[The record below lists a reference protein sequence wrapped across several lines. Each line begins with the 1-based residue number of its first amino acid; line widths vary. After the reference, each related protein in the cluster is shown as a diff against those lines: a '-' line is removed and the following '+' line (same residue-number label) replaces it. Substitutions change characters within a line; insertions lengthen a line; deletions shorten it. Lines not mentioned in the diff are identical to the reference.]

1 MGIINWMQSRF
12 HGKTENRIF
21 DGATATSSYRGAG
34 AQERQQ
40 TIIQESEKR
49 LDAEPWPQAGLLS
62 IGTLGNEEPPL
73 AAAQEQEQDL
83 PEFTVEE
90 VKKLQDALAMLLR
103 RAKSKS
109 SSRGSGAGAGED
121 RPPLDRFLNCPSCL
135 EVDRRVQT
143 TTKHG
148 ECDGHEGEGDLSPD
162 TKIILTRARDLLD
175 SGSGGGSIKQRS
187 FKFLLKKVFACNGG
201 FSTAP
206 PRGLKDPVESR
217 MEKFFRTVIGKK
229 MNARSGNGSATSRKY
244 FLEDGTKGKRRG
256 GRRRGCREDEEEEEE
271 REESCRW
278 DRTDSEFIVLEI

>member
-21 DGATATSSYRGAG
+21 DGATATSAYRGAA

-40 TIIQESEKR
+40 TIIQESEKH

-62 IGTLGNEEPPL
+62 IGTFGNEEPPP
-73 AAAQEQEQDL
+73 ATAQEQEQDL

-109 SSRGSGAGAGED
+109 SARGSAAGED

-175 SGSGGGSIKQRS
+175 NGGSIKQRS
-187 FKFLLKKVFACNGG
+187 FKFLLKKMFACNGG
-201 FSTAP
+201 FSAAL
-206 PRGLKDPVESR
+206 PRSLKDPIESR
-217 MEKFFRTVIGKK
+217 MEKFFTVIGKK
-229 MNARSGNGSATSRKY
+229 MNARSGNGSATLRKY

-256 GRRRGCREDEEEEEE
+256 GRRCGSQEEEEEEEE

>member
-1 MGIINWMQSRF
+1 MGIINWMQNRF

-21 DGATATSSYRGAG
+21 DGGATATSSYRGAG
-34 AQERQQ
+34 AQERQE
-40 TIIQESEKR
+40 TIIREPEKH
-49 LDAEPWPQAGLLS
+49 LDAEPWPQAPAGLLS
-62 IGTLGNEEPPL
+62 IGTLGSEEPPPP
-73 AAAQEQEQDL
+73 AAQDL

-109 SSRGSGAGAGED
+109 SARGSAAGED

-143 TTKHG
+143 TAKHG
-148 ECDGHEGEGDLSPD
+148 ECGGGQEGEGDLSPD

-175 SGSGGGSIKQRS
+175 SGGGIKQRS
-187 FKFLLKKVFACNGG
+187 FKFLLKKMFACNGG
-201 FSTAP
+201 FSAAP
-206 PRGLKDPVESR
+206 PRSLKDPVESR

-229 MNARSGNGSATSRKY
+229 MNASSGNRSSTSRKY
-244 FLEDGTKGKRRG
+244 FLEDGTSKGKRRG
-256 GRRRGCREDEEEEEE
+256 ARRCGCQEEEEE
-271 REESCRW
+271 REESCKW

>member
-1 MGIINWMQSRF
+1 MITDPHWSGLIAVLNVRAF
-12 HGKTENRIF
+12 PELEP
-21 DGATATSSYRGAG
+21 GAA

-40 TIIQESEKR
+40 TIIQESEKH

-62 IGTLGNEEPPL
+62 IGTFGNEEPPP
-73 AAAQEQEQDL
+73 ATAQEQEQDL

-109 SSRGSGAGAGED
+109 SARGSAAGED

-135 EVDRRVQT
+135 EVDRSVQT

-187 FKFLLKKVFACNGG
+187 FKFLLKKMFACNGG
-201 FSTAP
+201 FSAAP

-217 MEKFFRTVIGKK
+217 MEKVCIRVRMIGRH
-229 MNARSGNGSATSRKY
+229 NT
-244 FLEDGTKGKRRG
+244 TKLAA
-256 GRRRGCREDEEEEEE
+256 
-271 REESCRW
+271 SCNH
-278 DRTDSEFIVLEI
+278 V

>member
-1 MGIINWMQSRF
+1 VITDQHRSGVIAVLNVRAF
-12 HGKTENRIF
+12 PELEP
-21 DGATATSSYRGAG
+21 GAG

-40 TIIQESEKR
+40 TIIQEPEKH

-62 IGTLGNEEPPL
+62 IGTLGNEEPPP

-109 SSRGSGAGAGED
+109 SARGSGAGED

-143 TTKHG
+143 TATKHG
-148 ECDGHEGEGDLSPD
+148 QEEGDLSPD

-175 SGSGGGSIKQRS
+175 SGSGGIKQRS
-187 FKFLLKKVFACNGG
+187 FKFLVKKMFACSGG
-201 FSTAP
+201 FSAVP
-206 PRGLKDPVESR
+206 PRSLKDPVESR
-217 MEKFFRTVIGKK
+217 MEKVGVC
-229 MNARSGNGSATSRKY
+229 
-244 FLEDGTKGKRRG
+244 D
-256 GRRRGCREDEEEEEE
+256 
-271 REESCRW
+271 
-278 DRTDSEFIVLEI
+278 